1 MERQHGAAQAALLR
15 SAEAGARDAAVRAMR
30 EAKQATDEE
39 QLAISIAEELCRVRR
54 EQAALKKLKRQ
65 QADACAMPRIPPPP
79 NGAAKRVVPLPPLPS
94 LAPPPAAAF
103 DAGSAAHGCKRIL
116 DADRAF
122 LRSLGHIHAV
132 GDDGVSEMER
142 IGGGAPEGEA
152 LEWKIRRDQLQDA
165 VENTL
170 ASPSV
175 YTLWWGIGIINKQLA
190 AKGRQKKHRAVAMNA
205 TLLSLIVMTVA
216 AQVMLP
222 LLILAG
228 YKNPRLPYAL
238 CRATRC
244 KTVTAFSTYHLG
256 VYIIGPGAS
265 PRPGAGAKAG
275 GASMADL
282 VEVFQRDEDGLIL
295 YVAAEVQLLS
305 YKLVLLASVYLFFT
319 QSTIADIIMNSLSLQ
334 FLLSLDN
341 TVTSAVRHAP
351 TVAKEMASWFDGY
364 DWLSH
369 RTTSYLVDEKKT
381 GAFEVLGVRIRP
393 FRLIP
398 FISYDLSIDRD
409 WFKQHPVVCLISMTD
424 VCLLP
429 IIVYFVVFVGTCADE
444 GGLLDDDD

>member
-1 MERQHGAAQAALLR
+1 
-15 SAEAGARDAAVRAMR
+15 
-30 EAKQATDEE
+30 
-39 QLAISIAEELCRVRR
+39 
-54 EQAALKKLKRQ
+54 
-65 QADACAMPRIPPPP
+65 MPRIPPPP
-79 NGAAKRVVPLPPLPS
+79 NGAAKRVMPLPPLPD
-94 LAPPPAAAF
+94 LAPPAATF

-142 IGGGAPEGEA
+142 IERGGAPEGEA

-190 AKGRQKKHRAVAMNA
+190 AKGQKHRAVAMNA

-228 YKNPRLPYAL
+228 YKDPRLPYAL
-238 CRATRC
+238 CPRHARG
-244 KTVTAFSTYHLG
+244 KTVNAFSTYHLG
-256 VYIIGPGAS
+256 VYIMCVATMLTNYQTVQNEQIAFRFLGTFGSADMRRERPRDAS
-265 PRPGAGAKAG
+265 PRLGAGAKAG

-305 YKLVLLASVYLFFT
+305 YKLVLLASAYLFFT

-398 FISYDLSIDRD
+398 FIRYDLSIDRD

>member
-1 MERQHGAAQAALLR
+1 
-15 SAEAGARDAAVRAMR
+15 
-30 EAKQATDEE
+30 
-39 QLAISIAEELCRVRR
+39 
-54 EQAALKKLKRQ
+54 
-65 QADACAMPRIPPPP
+65 MPRIPPPP

-142 IGGGAPEGEA
+142 IERGGAPEGEA

-238 CRATRC
+238 CPRHARG

-256 VYIIGPGAS
+256 VYIMCVATMLTNYQTVQNEQIAFRFLGTFGSADMRRERPRDAS

-398 FISYDLSIDRD
+398 FIRYDLSIDRD

>member
-1 MERQHGAAQAALLR
+1 
-15 SAEAGARDAAVRAMR
+15 
-30 EAKQATDEE
+30 
-39 QLAISIAEELCRVRR
+39 
-54 EQAALKKLKRQ
+54 
-65 QADACAMPRIPPPP
+65 MPRIPPPP

-142 IGGGAPEGEA
+142 IERGGAPEGEA

-238 CRATRC
+238 CPRHARG

-256 VYIIGPGAS
+256 VYIMCVATMLTNYQTVQNEQIAFRFLGTFGSADMRRER
-265 PRPGAGAKAG
+265 PRG
-275 GASMADL
+275 
-282 VEVFQRDEDGLIL
+282 R
-295 YVAAEVQLLS
+295 VAAAGRGRQGRRRVHGGP
-305 YKLVLLASVYLFFT
+305 
-319 QSTIADIIMNSLSLQ
+319 
-334 FLLSLDN
+334 
-341 TVTSAVRHAP
+341 R
-351 TVAKEMASWFDGY
+351 EMASWFDGY